1 MLRAG
6 ARSSLERRT
15 WWEYRKH
22 RLLLRGLRWL
32 NRVSLL
38 CLLLKYFCHFMHIAR
53 LRLHAQRI
61 FQVNEKRLFSVIRG
75 CFAGRAVRQFNHFD
89 YQTPFTRA
97 RLQKLGKNT
106 LQDHYADD
114 WPRTRTWRAFAQL
127 CGRCASTRAGS
138 WQTQAKKPKLV
149 N

>member
-1 MLRAG
+1 
-6 ARSSLERRT
+6 
-15 WWEYRKH
+15 
-22 RLLLRGLRWL
+22 
-32 NRVSLL
+32 
-38 CLLLKYFCHFMHIAR
+38 MHIAR

-97 RLQKLGKNT
+97 RLQKLGENT
-106 LQDHYADD
+106 YCRIIMLMTGLEPALDVLL
-114 WPRTRTWRAFAQL
+114 RK
-127 CGRCASTRAGS
+127 CAGDAPQPERVHDRLRQKS
-138 WQTQAKKPKLV
+138 Q